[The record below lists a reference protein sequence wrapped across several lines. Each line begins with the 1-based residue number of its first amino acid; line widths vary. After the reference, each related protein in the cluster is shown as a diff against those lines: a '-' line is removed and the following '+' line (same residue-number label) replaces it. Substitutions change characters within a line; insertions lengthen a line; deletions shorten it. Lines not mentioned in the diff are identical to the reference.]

1 MQGLR
6 FGLRVLVLIRLA
18 GIAELCMCVYV
29 YLEGFWGAPYS
40 YFEPSMALMY

>member
-18 GIAELCMCVYV
+18 GIAELCMGVYV
-29 YLEGFWGAPYS
+29 YLEGFWGGAILL
-40 YFEPSMALMY
+40 F